1 MRAFEVVALL
11 VFASCNPQRHDVPSD
26 APADAP
32 SSPVRSEAAAPTAS
46 APAPASLTRTRDGSL
61 MVRVPEGPF
70 LRGSRAHEGEPDEH
84 PQQSVT
90 LSAFLIDRTEVT
102 VARYRACVTD
112 GACSPPATD
121 RWCNLASS
129 GREDHPV
136 NCVTWGQAEAY
147 CRWAGARL
155 PTEAEWEKAAR
166 GTEGDPFPW
175 GPTKD
180 TCVVAVRFDDKLG
193 HACGKFGTWPVGSK
207 PFGKSPYGALDMAG
221 NVWEWVADWYA
232 PDAYASG
239 DDRDPKGPQ
248 TGKYR
253 VLRGGG
259 WGKDGAGAL
268 RSSRRFRFSGDQ
280 RTPGIG
286 FRCAT
291 SAPK

>member
-1 MRAFEVVALL
+1 MRPGDGAPMVLI
-11 VFASCNPQRHDVPSD
+11 PQ
-26 APADAP
+26 
-32 SSPVRSEAAAPTAS
+32 
-46 APAPASLTRTRDGSL
+46 
-61 MVRVPEGPF
+61 GPF
-70 LRGSRAHEGEPDEH
+70 LRGSRSHEGEPDER
-84 PQQSVT
+84 PQHSVT
-90 LSAFLIDRTEVT
+90 LSSYRIDRTEVT
-102 VARYRACVTD
+102 VARYRACLTE

-121 RWCNLASS
+121 RWCNQASP

-136 NCVTWGQAEAY
+136 NCVSWAQAEAY

-239 DDRDPKGPQ
+239 DDRDPKGPA
-248 TGKYR
+248 TGKFR
-253 VLRGGG
+253 ILRGGG
-259 WGKDGAGAL
+259 WGKDGEGAL
-268 RSSRRFRFSGDQ
+268 RSARRFRFSGDQ

-286 FRCAT
+286 FRCAM
-291 SAPK
+291 SAAM